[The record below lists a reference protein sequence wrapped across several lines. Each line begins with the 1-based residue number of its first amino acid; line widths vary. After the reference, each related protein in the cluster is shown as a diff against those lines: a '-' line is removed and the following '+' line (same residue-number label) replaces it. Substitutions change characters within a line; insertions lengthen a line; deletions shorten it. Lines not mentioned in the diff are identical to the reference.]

1 MRSLSIIYIFFVFL
15 VGVGIYCLNIY
26 SGKST
31 NEIKYDN
38 SNEVLNLTE
47 VHKCVMQDLD
57 NCKKRSNK
65 LKFEDIIP
73 YCPDVKTVSDIH
85 YSLPDYY
92 KEIKSE
98 KDMLSVQIPFIEK
111 LLGAKMTELNFLHF
125 QSGYD
130 ELIKQGK
137 YKDFL
142 EFMSDDKENENR
154 EPQWLAYL
162 EQDEKH
168 LQYAEIV
175 NPLFKSVVFNRG
187 KCYELNYENRMKEQ
201 DGLTMLTQLRFVC
214 EKVAEYYVYGNQGE
228 LDKTWKISD
237 GEISV
242 KDGVQFAEEY
252 LENLLELDGE
262 SEDVKLK
269 VAYVEV
275 YQISDTV
282 FAFRYKMRRS
292 IDEVLCQT
300 LDAGSSVSSPSLN
313 YDMIDAY
320 QVETDTIDMY
330 QGPTKIFRYTKT
342 NQTDAILPLGKAIEL
357 LEKSLGD
364 NSNYCVYGVE
374 LGYLNTYVDSMTQ
387 EEGNATVCW
396 YFNCVNEQD
405 NALTEFY
412 VNARTGDIKT
422 YTRYSG

>member
-1 MRSLSIIYIFFVFL
+1 MKRTIIYIFFVFL

-92 KEIKSE
+92 EEIKSE

-201 DGLTMLTQLRFVC
+201 DGLTMLTQPRFVC

>member
-1 MRSLSIIYIFFVFL
+1 M
-15 VGVGIYCLNIY
+15 
-26 SGKST
+26 
-31 NEIKYDN
+31 
-38 SNEVLNLTE
+38 
-47 VHKCVMQDLD
+47 
-57 NCKKRSNK
+57 
-65 LKFEDIIP
+65 
-73 YCPDVKTVSDIH
+73 
-85 YSLPDYY
+85 
-92 KEIKSE
+92 
-98 KDMLSVQIPFIEK
+98 
-111 LLGAKMTELNFLHF
+111 
-125 QSGYD
+125 
-130 ELIKQGK
+130 
-137 YKDFL
+137 
-142 EFMSDDKENENR
+142 
-154 EPQWLAYL
+154 
-162 EQDEKH
+162 
-168 LQYAEIV
+168 
-175 NPLFKSVVFNRG
+175 
-187 KCYELNYENRMKEQ
+187 
-201 DGLTMLTQLRFVC
+201 
-214 EKVAEYYVYGNQGE
+214 
-228 LDKTWKISD
+228 
-237 GEISV
+237 
-242 KDGVQFAEEY
+242 
-252 LENLLELDGE
+252 ENLLELDGE

>member
-1 MRSLSIIYIFFVFL
+1 
-15 VGVGIYCLNIY
+15 
-26 SGKST
+26 
-31 NEIKYDN
+31 
-38 SNEVLNLTE
+38 
-47 VHKCVMQDLD
+47 
-57 NCKKRSNK
+57 
-65 LKFEDIIP
+65 
-73 YCPDVKTVSDIH
+73 
-85 YSLPDYY
+85 
-92 KEIKSE
+92 
-98 KDMLSVQIPFIEK
+98 
-111 LLGAKMTELNFLHF
+111 
-125 QSGYD
+125 
-130 ELIKQGK
+130 
-137 YKDFL
+137 
-142 EFMSDDKENENR
+142 MSDDKENENR

-201 DGLTMLTQLRFVC
+201 DGLTMLTQPRFVC

-228 LDKTWKISD
+228 LDKTWKLSD

-313 YDMIDAY
+313 YDMMDAY

-330 QGPTKIFRYTKT
+330 QGLTKIFRYTKT

-422 YTRYSG
+422 HTRYSG

>member
-1 MRSLSIIYIFFVFL
+1 MKRTIIYIFFVFL

-130 ELIKQGK
+130 ELIKQGE

-201 DGLTMLTQLRFVC
+201 DGLTMLTQPRFVC

>member
-1 MRSLSIIYIFFVFL
+1 MKRTIIYIFFVFL

-201 DGLTMLTQLRFVC
+201 DGLTMLTQPRFVC

-228 LDKTWKISD
+228 LDKTWKLSD

>member
-1 MRSLSIIYIFFVFL
+1 MKRTIIYIFFVFL

-111 LLGAKMTELNFLHF
+111 LLGAKMTELNLLHF

-201 DGLTMLTQLRFVC
+201 DGLTMLTQPRFVC

-228 LDKTWKISD
+228 LDKTWKLSD